1 MKKVFIWIKWIL
13 LVYLALFLILSI
25 SLYMPFVQDM
35 AVSTIEKVASDASGY
50 KITLD
55 KLRLRFPL
63 TLEIKNSTALS
74 TAQDTIFSAESFNA
88 DLKLLPLIGMK
99 VEIKSVNLQ
108 GVKLNYQDSAQTISL
123 KGRLDKLRLNN
134 YEVDLK
140 SQSVDMSQTLI
151 SGGDIRFTMLKPSP
165 IDTTTSEPIAWRLI
179 SNRILLRDIN
189 FCFDDRTTDLI
200 AEVSIKEGVAR
211 KGDIDL
217 FNQNVALQQVRL
229 DRGSYRIIMPE
240 STSGDTTSNS
250 VDVVDVQPSKPWI
263 VNLNKISIEDNDF
276 EMHIGKVEQDSGRFN
291 PNHLFVRNINIKAD
305 SILNVGSKALL
316 QIKDLA
322 FDLTPHLKF
331 KNGVGDIHYEDQ
343 LVDIKGLSI
352 ESSRSS
358 LSTSV
363 QLRWQMKKD
372 DFFLENLLA
381 QLDVRLHPEDIRL
394 LAGDLPSQTK
404 SKDNDELSFSA
415 ILKGRN
421 NRVEIVQLSSG
432 YPNLYSLN
440 GSGWVDNIVD
450 PDRLSADLKL
460 KLSSQR
466 GALIKEL
473 LPTSISKSL
482 TLPDNMQMSA
492 EIKALQGAISPDI
505 ALITPN
511 GRVKLDGSIDLKHE
525 QYEVLLIADTLSL
538 AQFLPTDSLGLFDAN
553 IKAIGKGFD
562 PFSPKTVLELNSK
575 IGRFDYRNYPYRDI
589 TLDASLLES
598 NFKALL
604 VSPNRELDLMLDV
617 KGEIHKSGVILDLES
632 KLKNLDLQALHFSET
647 PLTTALS
654 TRANF
659 AYDLKQAFTT
669 SGDVAID
676 RLLLISKS
684 YEPGE
689 LTFQATNQDSL
700 FKVALRS
707 GDLRVNLDAKES
719 LESIMASMERLT
731 NVLLEQQ
738 KDLQLDL
745 AKIKNELPTVDF
757 SLKSGKRNLLN
768 NFLKQDNQTIDS
780 ISIEGGTSAFRG
792 IHLTSQM
799 LGLRNKESIVDSLT
813 LNMTQDSSRINFN
826 SRMSNRE
833 NHPNV
838 PMRIDAIGWLEN
850 NQAEA
855 RVQQRNYDS
864 RMGVDLGVRAKIERE
879 KVTLSFFPEEPIIGF
894 APWQLNSDNYIT
906 IDKDMRINGNLQ
918 LLGDVAKIRLT
929 PVRVGEDGN
938 QVVAL
943 DVDGIDLSKLSDYI
957 PYFPNM
963 DGAVASSFLLS
974 SGKEGMSTSGSFGI
988 GEFIY
993 ERQRVGDLKVQVNY
1007 VTGADKKQTLET
1019 SLFID
1024 NIEAAIIRGD
1034 ISEST
1039 KLDIRVPSFPLK
1051 SINPFI
1057 PPGMAELSG
1066 FLKGALSMNQSG
1078 SSPIINGEFAFE
1090 QTQLN
1095 LLPISTTFALDS
1107 QRVNIKDSRVNFT
1120 EYKLFSGKNPPL
1132 RLNGNVD
1139 FRNLD
1144 YIQTNLRLDANNFQ
1158 LLDAPKRKGAMVYGK
1173 AFIDLSTLIQGT
1185 LQKLSVT
1192 GSLNLLNQTDL
1203 TYVMQD
1209 MGVSV
1214 SNKTDE
1220 LVRFVNFADT
1230 TTVRYSNREKL
1241 NELEGLD
1248 LLFNVN
1254 VAPTVRLAI
1263 NLSESGNDRVD
1274 LEGGGTLSYL
1284 MNREG
1289 VNSMTGRYTLTGGN
1303 VRYDLPVIGEKLF
1316 KIVEGSKVEW
1326 NGDLTNPILN
1336 LTAKERIRAS
1346 VTDES
1351 NNSRSVNFDAIVRI
1365 EKPLNQMSIV
1375 FDLDSPEDLTIQNR
1389 LTSLTQEERS
1399 KEAMNLILYGSYN
1412 LSGFN
1417 TKSASSSAVQGFLE
1431 KQMNQWARNSLKGVD
1446 LNFGIDNM
1454 DQASSG
1460 TKRTDYTVQFSKR
1473 LFNDRFKINVGGR
1486 VSTGDDPSV
1495 KQDQSF
1501 IDDLSLEYA
1510 LDRRQFLFAK
1520 LFYHTG
1526 YDNVLEGKI
1535 TKTGLALTMKRKLY
1549 RLKNIFKFRNSR
1561 RNEEKPKDTTQN

>member
-1 MKKVFIWIKWIL
+1 
-13 LVYLALFLILSI
+13 
-25 SLYMPFVQDM
+25 M
-35 AVSTIEKVASDASGY
+35 AVSTIENVASSASGY

-63 TLEIKNSTALS
+63 TLELKNTTALS
-74 TAQDTIFSAESFNA
+74 TTQDTIFSAESFNA
-88 DLKLLPLIGMK
+88 DLKLLPLIGMR
-99 VEIKSVNLQ
+99 VEIRSVSIQ

-123 KGRLDKLRLNN
+123 KGTLDKLRLNG
-134 YEVDLK
+134 YEVDLN
-140 SQSVDMSQTLI
+140 SQTVDMSQTLL
-151 SGGDIRFTMLKPSP
+151 SGGDIQFTMLKPSP
-165 IDTTTSEPIAWRLI
+165 VDTTSSAPIAWRLI

-189 FCFDDRTTDLI
+189 FLFDDKTTDLT
-200 AEVSIKEGVAR
+200 AAVSVKEGVAR

-217 FNQNVALQQVRL
+217 FNQKVALQQVKL
-229 DRGSYRIIMPE
+229 DRGNYRITMPE
-240 STSGDTTSNS
+240 SVSDSSSTNTSPI
-250 VDVVDVQPSKPWI
+250 VEVKPSKPWI
-263 VNLNKISIEDNDF
+263 VNLDRLSIDNNSF
-276 EMHIGKVEQDSGRFN
+276 EMHIGSIEQDSGRFN

-305 SILNVGSKALL
+305 SILNIGSKALL
-316 QIKDLA
+316 QIKELS

-343 LVDIKGLSI
+343 LVDINRLSI
-352 ESSRSS
+352 ESSRSRI
-358 LSTSV
+358 STTAKV
-363 QLRWQMKKD
+363 RWQTKKEK
-372 DFFLENLLA
+372 FFLEELIA
-381 QLDVRLHPEDIRL
+381 QSDIILHPEDIRL
-394 LAGDLPSQTK
+394 LAGDLPIDGK
-404 SKDNDELSFSA
+404 LKENNELTFTA
-415 ILKGRN
+415 QLKGKN
-421 NRVEIVQLSSG
+421 NRVEIVKLSSNF
-432 YPNLYSLN
+432 PNLFTLS

-450 PDRLSADLKL
+450 TDNISSDLKL
-460 KLSSQR
+460 DLHTQRGSNIKQLLPKSLSQR
-466 GALIKEL
+466 
-473 LPTSISKSL
+473 IS
-482 TLPDNMQMSA
+482 LPDNMHMSA
-492 EIKALQGAISPDI
+492 DVKAYRGAISPEI
-505 ALITPN
+505 QLNTN
-511 GRVKLDGSIDLKHE
+511 KGRLNLDGRIDIKNE
-525 QYEVLLIADTLSL
+525 QYEVVILSDTLSL
-538 AQFLPTDSLGLFDAN
+538 AQFLPSDSLGILDAN
-553 IKAIGKGFD
+553 IRAIGKGFD
-562 PFSPKTVLELNSK
+562 PLNPNTVLELDSK
-575 IGRFDYRNYPYRDI
+575 IGRFDYRNYTYRDI

-598 NFKALL
+598 IFKANL
-604 VSPNRELDLMLDV
+604 VSENKDLNVVVDV
-617 KGEIHKSGVILDLES
+617 NGEIAKSGITMNLDS
-632 KLKNLDLQALHFSET
+632 KLKNLDLLALHFSET
-647 PLTTALS
+647 PLSTALS
-654 TRANF
+654 TRVNLTH
-659 AYDLKQAFTT
+659 DLKQSFTT
-669 SGDVAID
+669 SGDISIE

-689 LTFQATNQDSL
+689 ISFKAANQDSL
-700 FKVALRS
+700 FNVALSS
-707 GDLRVNLDAKES
+707 GDLRVNLDASES
-719 LESIMASMERLT
+719 LESIISSLDRLT
-731 NVLLEQQ
+731 QVLLKQQ
-738 KDLQLDL
+738 KDVQLNL
-745 AKIKNELPTVDF
+745 AKVKEELP
-757 SLKSGKRNLLN
+757 SLGFTIKSGKKNLLN
-768 NFLKQDNQTIDS
+768 NFLRQDNQSIDS
-780 ISIEGGTSAFRG
+780 INVVGSTSPLSG
-792 IHLTSQM
+792 ISLDSYM
-799 LGLRNKESIVDSLT
+799 YGLRNQESIVDT
-813 LNMTQDSSRINFN
+813 LYVNMSQDSSRVNFN

-833 NHPNV
+833 SHPNV
-838 PMRIDAIGWLEN
+838 PMIINANGWLEN
-850 NQAEA
+850 NLAEA
-855 RVQQRNYDS
+855 RIIQRNYDS
-864 RMGVDLGVRAKIERE
+864 KVGVDLGIRAKLERE
-879 KVTLSFFPEEPIIGF
+879 KVTINFFPEEPIIGF
-894 APWQLNSDNYIT
+894 APWQLNSDNFIT
-906 IDKDMRINGNLQ
+906 IDQDKRINGNLQ
-918 LLGDVAKIRLT
+918 LIGEVAKIRLT
-929 PVRVGEDGN
+929 PVKTDDQGN
-938 QVVAL
+938 QIVAL
-943 DVDGIDLSKLSDYI
+943 DVDGIDLSKLSQYI

-974 SGKEGMSTSGSFGI
+974 SGKAGMSTTGNFGI

-993 ERQRVGDLKVQVNY
+993 ERQRVGDLKVAVNY

-1024 NIEAAIIRGD
+1024 DTQAAIIRGD
-1034 ISEST
+1034 ISQSS
-1039 KLDIRVPSFPLK
+1039 KFDILIPKFPLK

-1066 FLKGALSMNQSG
+1066 YLKGDLSMNQKG
-1078 SSPIINGEFAFE
+1078 SSPIIDGEFAFE
-1090 QTQLN
+1090 ETQLS
-1095 LLPISTTFALDS
+1095 LLPISTTFELDS
-1107 QRVNIKDSRVNFT
+1107 QRVYIKNSRVDFT
-1120 EYKLFSGKNPPL
+1120 DYKLLSGKNPPL
-1132 RLNGNVD
+1132 RMNGKID
-1139 FRNLD
+1139 FNNLD
-1144 YIQTNLRLDANNFQ
+1144 YIQTDLKIDANNFQ

-1185 LQKLSVT
+1185 LQKLSVS

-1220 LVRFVNFADT
+1220 LVRFVDFSDT
-1230 TTVRYSNREKL
+1230 TSVVYSNKEKL
-1241 NELEGLD
+1241 NELQGLD
-1248 LLFNVN
+1248 LLLNVN
-1254 VAPTVRLAI
+1254 VAPNVRLAI

-1549 RLKNIFKFRNSR
+1549 RLKNIFKFRNSK
-1561 RNEEKPKDTTQN
+1561 RNEEKPKDTTTN